1 MGGTQ
6 AIRAQKD
13 GRGGLGN
20 VLSGIAVAIGFA
32 LFLGGF
38 IWGAVAYQPYT
49 VPTDSMMPTV
59 NPGDRVLAQRIDG
72 AEVRRGDVVIFNDS
86 MWSDSPM
93 VKRVVG
99 IGGDTVKCCGQGGRL
114 TVNGKELDEPYV
126 ERPKAGGAG
135 SFDQSSGTA
144 GTTGTTGATG
154 AGGAS
159 SAPGAPDAT
168 GAVPGVA
175 SDTPFEVT
183 VPEGNLFLLGDRRS
197 VSIDSRAHLQEAGKG
212 TVPRSAVSAR
222 VDALA
227 WPSMKMVSRPK
238 TYAALP
244 GGISRPGPLRLQAAA
259 VLAGA
264 VLVVL
269 GAAYGPLV
277 RVRGRARRREP
288 AGVS

>member
-6 AIRAQKD
+6 AIRSGSD

-38 IWGAVAYQPYT
+38 VWGAVVYRPYT

-59 NPGDRVLAQRIDG
+59 RPGDRLLAQRIDG
-72 AEVRRGDVVIFNDS
+72 AEVRRGDVVIFSDS
-86 MWSDSPM
+86 LWSDSPM

-99 IGGDTVKCCGQGGRL
+99 IGGDTVKCCGAGGEL
-114 TVNGKELDEPYV
+114 TVNGTALDEPYADTT
-126 ERPKAGGAG
+126 RPDTGLAMPPG
-135 SFDQSSGTA
+135 QTA
-144 GTTGTTGATG
+144 PTG
-154 AGGAS
+154 
-159 SAPGAPDAT
+159 
-168 GAVPGVA
+168 
-175 SDTPFEVT
+175 TPFEVT
-183 VPEGNLFLLGDRRS
+183 VPEGNLFLLGDRRAAS
-197 VSIDSRAHLQEAGKG
+197 LDSRAHLQEAGQG

-227 WPSMKMVSRPK
+227 WPSMTMVERPA

-244 GGISRPGPLRLQAAA
+244 GGISRPGPLRLQVVA

-264 VLVVL
+264 ALVVL
-269 GAAYGPLV
+269 GAAYGPV
-277 RVRGRARRREP
+277 ARVLGRGRRKEP
-288 AGVS
+288 AGAR

>member
-6 AIRAQKD
+6 AIRSGKD

-38 IWGAVAYQPYT
+38 VWGAVVYRPYT

-59 NPGDRVLAQRIDG
+59 QPGDRVLAQRIDG
-72 AEVRRGDVVIFNDS
+72 AEVRRGDVVIFTDS
-86 MWSDSPM
+86 LWSDSPM

-99 IGGDTVKCCGQGGRL
+99 IGGDVVKCCGAAGEL
-114 TVNGKELDEPYV
+114 TVNGTRLDEPYADTTK
-126 ERPKAGGAG
+126 P
-135 SFDQSSGTA
+135 DSGLAMPPGQTA
-144 GTTGTTGATG
+144 PSG
-154 AGGAS
+154 
-159 SAPGAPDAT
+159 
-168 GAVPGVA
+168 
-175 SDTPFEVT
+175 TPFEVA
-183 VPEGNLFLLGDRRS
+183 VPEGNLFLLGDRRAAS
-197 VSIDSRAHLQEAGKG
+197 LDSRAHLQETGQG
-212 TVPRSAVSAR
+212 SVPRSAVSAR

-227 WPSMKMVSRPK
+227 WPSVSMLERPA

-264 VLVVL
+264 ALVVL
-269 GAAYGPLV
+269 GAAYGPV
-277 RVRGRARRREP
+277 ARVLARGRRQER
-288 AGVS
+288 AGVR

>member
-6 AIRAQKD
+6 AIRRGSD

-38 IWGAVAYQPYT
+38 VWGAVVYRPYT

-59 NPGDRVLAQRIDG
+59 RPGDRLLAQRIDG
-72 AEVRRGDVVIFNDS
+72 AEVRRGDVVIFTDS

-99 IGGDTVKCCGQGGRL
+99 IGGDTVKCCGAGGGL
-114 TVNGKELDEPYV
+114 TVNGTPLDEPYADTT
-126 ERPKAGGAG
+126 RPDTGLAMPPG
-135 SFDQSSGTA
+135 QTA
-144 GTTGTTGATG
+144 PTQ
-154 AGGAS
+154 
-159 SAPGAPDAT
+159 
-168 GAVPGVA
+168 
-175 SDTPFEVT
+175 TPFEVT
-183 VPEGNLFLLGDRRS
+183 VPEGNLFLLGDRRAAS
-197 VSIDSRAHLQEAGKG
+197 LDSRAHLQEAGQG
-212 TVPRSAVSAR
+212 TVSRSAVSAR

-227 WPSMKMVSRPK
+227 WPSMTMVERPA

-244 GGISRPGPLRLQAAA
+244 GGISRPGPLRLQVVA

-264 VLVVL
+264 ALVVL
-269 GAAYGPLV
+269 GAAYGPV
-277 RVRGRARRREP
+277 ARVLGRGRRKEP
-288 AGVS
+288 AGVR

>member
-6 AIRAQKD
+6 AIRRGSD

-38 IWGAVAYQPYT
+38 VWGAVVYRPYT

-59 NPGDRVLAQRIDG
+59 RPGDRLLAQRIDG
-72 AEVRRGDVVIFNDS
+72 AEVRRGDVVIFTDS

-99 IGGDTVKCCGQGGRL
+99 IGGDTVKCCGAGGGL
-114 TVNGKELDEPYV
+114 TVNGTPLDEPYADTT
-126 ERPKAGGAG
+126 RPDTGLAMPPG
-135 SFDQSSGTA
+135 QTA
-144 GTTGTTGATG
+144 PTG
-154 AGGAS
+154 
-159 SAPGAPDAT
+159 
-168 GAVPGVA
+168 
-175 SDTPFEVT
+175 TPFEVT
-183 VPEGNLFLLGDRRS
+183 VPEGNLFLLGDRRAAS
-197 VSIDSRAHLQEAGKG
+197 LDSRAHLQEAGQG
-212 TVPRSAVSAR
+212 TVSRSAVSAR

-227 WPSMKMVSRPK
+227 WPSMTMVERPA

-244 GGISRPGPLRLQAAA
+244 GGISRPGPLRLQVVA

-264 VLVVL
+264 ALVVL
-269 GAAYGPLV
+269 GAAYGPV
-277 RVRGRARRREP
+277 ARVLGRGRRKEA
-288 AGVS
+288 AGVR

>member
-6 AIRAQKD
+6 AIRSGSD

-38 IWGAVAYQPYT
+38 VWGAVVYRPYT

-59 NPGDRVLAQRIDG
+59 RPGDRLLAQRIDG
-72 AEVRRGDVVIFNDS
+72 AEVRRGDVVIFTDS
-86 MWSDSPM
+86 LWGDSPM

-99 IGGDTVKCCGQGGRL
+99 IGGDTVKCCGAGGGL
-114 TVNGKELDEPYV
+114 TVNGTPLDEPYADTTQ
-126 ERPKAGGAG
+126 PDTGLAMPPG
-135 SFDQSSGTA
+135 QTA
-144 GTTGTTGATG
+144 PTG
-154 AGGAS
+154 
-159 SAPGAPDAT
+159 
-168 GAVPGVA
+168 
-175 SDTPFEVT
+175 TPFEVT
-183 VPEGNLFLLGDRRS
+183 VPEGNLFLLGDRRAAS
-197 VSIDSRAHLQEAGKG
+197 LDSRAHLQEAGQG

-227 WPSMKMVSRPK
+227 WPSMTMVERPA

-244 GGISRPGPLRLQAAA
+244 GGISRPGPLRLQVVA

-269 GAAYGPLV
+269 GAAYGPV
-277 RVRGRARRREP
+277 ARVLGRGRRKEP
-288 AGVS
+288 AGVG

>member
-6 AIRAQKD
+6 AIRSGKD

-38 IWGAVAYQPYT
+38 VWGAVVYRPYT

-59 NPGDRVLAQRIDG
+59 RPGDRVLAQRIDG
-72 AEVRRGDVVIFNDS
+72 AEVRRGDVVIFTDS
-86 MWSDSPM
+86 LWSDSPM

-99 IGGDTVKCCGQGGRL
+99 IGGDVVKCCGAAGEL
-114 TVNGKELDEPYV
+114 TVNGKRLDEPYADTTK
-126 ERPKAGGAG
+126 PDTDLAMPPGQTAP
-135 SFDQSSGTA
+135 SG
-144 GTTGTTGATG
+144 
-154 AGGAS
+154 
-159 SAPGAPDAT
+159 
-168 GAVPGVA
+168 
-175 SDTPFEVT
+175 TPFEVA
-183 VPEGNLFLLGDRRS
+183 VPEGNLFLLGDQRS
-197 VSIDSRAHLQEAGKG
+197 ASLDSRAHLQETGQG
-212 TVPRSAVSAR
+212 SVPRSAVSAR

-227 WPSMKMVSRPK
+227 WPSVSMLERPA

-244 GGISRPGPLRLQAAA
+244 GGISRPGPLRLQVVA

-269 GAAYGPLV
+269 GAAYGPV
-277 RVRGRARRREP
+277 ARVLARGRRQER
-288 AGVS
+288 AGVR

>member
-6 AIRAQKD
+6 AIRRGSD

-38 IWGAVAYQPYT
+38 VWGAVVYRPYT

-59 NPGDRVLAQRIDG
+59 RPGDRLLAQRIDG
-72 AEVRRGDVVIFNDS
+72 TEVRRGDVVIFTDS

-99 IGGDTVKCCGQGGRL
+99 IGGDTVKCCGAGGGL
-114 TVNGKELDEPYV
+114 TVNGTPLDEPYADTT
-126 ERPKAGGAG
+126 RPDTGLAMPPG
-135 SFDQSSGTA
+135 QTA
-144 GTTGTTGATG
+144 PTG
-154 AGGAS
+154 
-159 SAPGAPDAT
+159 
-168 GAVPGVA
+168 
-175 SDTPFEVT
+175 TPFEVT
-183 VPEGNLFLLGDRRS
+183 VPEGNLFLLGDRRAAS
-197 VSIDSRAHLQEAGKG
+197 LDSRAHLQEAGQG

-227 WPSMKMVSRPK
+227 WPSMTMVERPA

-244 GGISRPGPLRLQAAA
+244 GGISRPGPLRLQVVA

-264 VLVVL
+264 ALVVL
-269 GAAYGPLV
+269 GAAYGPV
-277 RVRGRARRREP
+277 ARVLGRGRRKEA
-288 AGVS
+288 AGVR

>member
-6 AIRAQKD
+6 AIRSGKD

-20 VLSGIAVAIGFA
+20 VLSGLAVAIGFA

-38 IWGAVAYQPYT
+38 GWGAFVYRPYT

-59 NPGDRVLAQRIDG
+59 RPGDRVLAQRIDG
-72 AEVRRGDVVIFNDS
+72 GEVRRGDVVIFTDS

-93 VKRVVG
+93 LKRVVG
-99 IGGDTVKCCGQGGRL
+99 IGGDTVKCCGAGGEL
-114 TVNGKELDEPYV
+114 TVNGTPLDEPYADHTK
-126 ERPKAGGAG
+126 P
-135 SFDQSSGTA
+135 D
-144 GTTGTTGATG
+144 TGLAMPPGEV
-154 AGGAS
+154 
-159 SAPGAPDAT
+159 AP
-168 GAVPGVA
+168 PG
-175 SDTPFEVT
+175 TPFEVT

-197 VSIDSRAHLQEAGKG
+197 ASLDSRAHLQEAGQG

-227 WPSMKMVSRPK
+227 WPSMAMLERPG

-244 GGISRPGPLRLQAAA
+244 GGISRPGPLRLQVAA
-259 VLAGA
+259 VVAGA
-264 VLVVL
+264 ALVLL

-277 RVRGRARRREP
+277 RVLGRGRRQER
-288 AGVS
+288 AGVR